1 MRIKR
6 HLMSGVSANS
16 MRGMRFDDDDV
27 NYCGKKLY
35 VYLDEKYLDISVEC
49 GIYFEMNGE

>member
-16 MRGMRFDDDDV
+16 MRGMRFDDDV